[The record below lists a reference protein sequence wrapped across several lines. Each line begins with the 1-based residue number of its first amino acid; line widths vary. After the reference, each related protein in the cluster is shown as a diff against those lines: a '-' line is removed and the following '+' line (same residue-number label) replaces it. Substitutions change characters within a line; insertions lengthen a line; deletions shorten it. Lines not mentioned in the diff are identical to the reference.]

1 MKLLQSANLGTCG
14 RNFDLK
20 ADAKISALAR
30 PARYCSTPPGDTRF
44 NEPFVFMAETDVT
57 KSIKVFPSKTN
68 AFKSIP
74 PKLGNLNALFLVL
87 LESKIGCP
95 TAS

>member
-20 ADAKISALAR
+20 ADAKIEAGPILFD
-30 PARYCSTPPGDTRF
+30 PRF
-44 NEPFVFMAETDVT
+44 NEPFVFMAVTDVT

-74 PKLGNLNALFLVL
+74 PKLGNLNAHSF
-87 LESKIGCP
+87 
-95 TAS
+95 